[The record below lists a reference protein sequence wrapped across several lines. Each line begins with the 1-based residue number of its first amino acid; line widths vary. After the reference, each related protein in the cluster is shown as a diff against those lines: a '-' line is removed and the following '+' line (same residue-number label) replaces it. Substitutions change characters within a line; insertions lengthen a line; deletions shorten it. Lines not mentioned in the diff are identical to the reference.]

1 MLRRDSG
8 KATAMAGPSCA
19 ALIAANYAANARR
32 ITARSRGKGQRKKG
46 TVPSTQLEVGLLAE
60 VV

>member
-1 MLRRDSG
+1 
-8 KATAMAGPSCA
+8 MAGPSCA
-19 ALIAANYAANARR
+19 ALIAANYAANAPR
-32 ITARSRGKGQRKKG
+32 ITARNEGKDSEEKG